1 MFMINRITKYILIS
15 VILSISGCLYSVE
28 ERIYALEK
36 ELNDFVE
43 QKKKVRDVINKY
55 GKPTKYANN
64 PDVLGQSGTYMVYDY
79 KSQGHNCVIM
89 LKFAPETLVIIDW
102 DYEGN
107 CLDINIGY
115 TIF

>member
-1 MFMINRITKYILIS
+1 MINRITKYILIS

-55 GKPTKYANN
+55 GQPTKYVNN

-115 TIF
+115 RIF